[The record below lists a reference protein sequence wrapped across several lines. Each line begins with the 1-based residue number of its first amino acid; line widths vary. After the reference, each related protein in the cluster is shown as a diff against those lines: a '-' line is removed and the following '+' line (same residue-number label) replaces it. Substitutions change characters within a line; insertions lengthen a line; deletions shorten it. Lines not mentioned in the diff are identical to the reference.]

1 MVEDV
6 KREQQELLAQLSYL
20 QSMYSQ
26 QYEAVQNDIASYTI
40 ANTALQK
47 NIDLLQ
53 SAKALGGSDIMIS
66 GEGGAYMHAKL
77 SGSDTVMT
85 YVGAGYLVDMDSVSA
100 VEFIRSNQKKS
111 EQVLNRLMSD
121 KKRLESELLDISFKL
136 NALRAQQGVQ

>member
-26 QYEAVQNDIASYTI
+26 QYETVQNDIASYTI

-53 SAKALGGSDIMIS
+53 SAKTLGGSDIMIS

-77 SGSDTVMT
+77 AGSDTVMT
-85 YVGAGYLVDMDSVSA
+85 YVGAGYLVDMDSLSA

-111 EQVLNRLMSD
+111 EQVLNKLMSD
-121 KKRLESELLDISFKL
+121 KKMLESELLDISFKL